1 MSSKLLR
8 RSRILLA
15 LLLGGS
21 LGMITYEMVRPREPV
36 YQGKSFRAWLEQ
48 ATAAGPTSVADTNC
62 VQALQQFGATTV
74 PTLLEMVRVTDS
86 PLKHAWINL
95 VRAQSLIPVHLHTA
109 DEYHDMACFGFYAL
123 GPMGKKAVPD
133 LMALLDVT
141 NRDISAVA
149 ITCLGNIG
157 PEANSAVPRLVRFI
171 NDPDRIVRFGTTVT
185 LSRIHMRPEL
195 VVPVLAR
202 NLSPTNVILPT
213 TINALAAF
221 GEAAKPSVPILL
233 TFLNQENDYVREAA
247 TNALKAIDP
256 EAAAK
261 GGVK

>member
-1 MSSKLLR
+1 MTKQ
-8 RSRILLA
+8 SRILLA
-15 LLLGGS
+15 LLLSGL
-21 LGMITYEMVRPREPV
+21 LGLITYEMVRTREPM
-36 YQGKSFRAWLEQ
+36 YHGKSFRAWLEK
-48 ATAAGPTSVADTNC
+48 ATAAGPMSVADTNC

-95 VRAQSLIPVHLHTA
+95 VRAQSLISVHLHTA

-123 GPMGKKAVPD
+123 GPVGKEAVPE
-133 LMALLDVT
+133 LLALLDGT
-141 NRDISAVA
+141 NQDVSAVA

-157 PEANSAVPRLVRFI
+157 PEANSAVPHLIRFM

-195 VVPVLAR
+195 VVPVLVT
-202 NLSPTNVILPT
+202 NLSPTNAILPT

-221 GEAAKPSVPILL
+221 GEAAKPAVPILL
-233 TFLNQENDYVREAA
+233 TLLNQENDYVREAT

-261 GGVK
+261 AGVE